1 MHTALRQRERIIVVD
16 SEVLVDARGLEPPE
30 PMEKVMRTL
39 PLLRPG
45 QTIRLLLHREPFP
58 LYPILAE
65 HGYRHA
71 TTMQADGSYV
81 IVITQAGTAAA
92 HATE

>member
-1 MHTALRQRERIIVVD
+1 MPKPVNEI
-16 SEVLVDARGLEPPE
+16 LVDARALEPPE

-39 PLLRPG
+39 VLLRPG

-65 HGYRHA
+65 RGYRHA
-71 TTMQADGSYV
+71 TAIQDDGSYV
-81 IVITQAGTAAA
+81 ILIRQDDTA
-92 HATE
+92 TGNGS